1 MVVVLPAP
9 FGPISATVSFSLT
22 VMLTSCTARSP
33 PKRLLRLRITSASA
47 MNVNLTRTGFVRH
60 EAPIYVP
67 HDTDQPGRSPKDYRH
82 QDEAVDGQLHPA
94 DRTAEPALQ
103 QRRCRLQQ
111 DGADHGAPQR
121 SDAADDRNQSRLD
134 RDGEVESRRRVYEVN
149 VLRIERA
156 GHRREKRADH
166 IDIALDARCVYS
178 DRFGGVLILADGD
191 QIISHPRSLDAIG
204 N

>member
-47 MNVNLTRTGFVRH
+47 MNVNLTRARFVRH

-82 QDEAVDGQLHPA
+82 ENEAVDGQLHPA

-103 QRRCRLQQ
+103 QRRRFLQEH
-111 DGADHGAPQR
+111 AASNRAP
-121 SDAADDRNQSRLD
+121 
-134 RDGEVESRRRVYEVN
+134 
-149 VLRIERA
+149 
-156 GHRREKRADH
+156 
-166 IDIALDARCVYS
+166 
-178 DRFGGVLILADGD
+178 
-191 QIISHPRSLDAIG
+191 
-204 N
+204 